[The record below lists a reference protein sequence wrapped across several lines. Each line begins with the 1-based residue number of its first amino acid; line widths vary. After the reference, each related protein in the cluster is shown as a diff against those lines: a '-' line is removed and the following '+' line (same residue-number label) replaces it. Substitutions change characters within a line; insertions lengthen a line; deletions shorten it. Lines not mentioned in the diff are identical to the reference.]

1 MLLNLVLLAVISGA
15 VWRLRVEWL
24 AAQAREQALLKR
36 GVKPA
41 PAPPYSPLPKAEPVL
56 PANFAD
62 IAQKMLFSR
71 DRNPTV
77 VVETAPPP
85 PPKPMPPLPVLRGV
99 MNLGDGPTAIMS
111 EKKGAEPRDFR
122 PGQQVGEF
130 KLVAINNQEIVLNW
144 DGKEVRK
151 KVDDLIDH
159 SVEESATSASQA
171 RSAAP
176 AAASAQP
183 AAPLVQSGPGVE
195 MGKGLRA
202 CVKGDTAPAGT
213 VVDGLKKVVSESPF
227 GQVCRWEA
235 VK

>member
-24 AAQAREQALLKR
+24 AAQAREQALLKQA
-36 GVKPA
+36 VKPA

-56 PANFAD
+56 PAKFAD
-62 IAQKMLFSR
+62 IAQQMLFSK

-85 PPKPMPPLPVLRGV
+85 PPRPMPPLPLLRGV
-99 MNLGDGPTAIMS
+99 MNLGDGPTAIMI
-111 EKKGAEPRDFR
+111 EKRGAEARDFR

-130 KLVAINNQEIVLNW
+130 KLVAINTQEIVLEW
-144 DGKEVRK
+144 EGKEVRR

-159 SVEESATSASQA
+159 SVEEASTPAPQA
-171 RSAAP
+171 RTAAP
-176 AAASAQP
+176 AAAAQP
-183 AAPLVQSGPGVE
+183 TVPQVQSGPGVE
-195 MGKGLRA
+195 MGKGLKA
-202 CVKGDTAPAGT
+202 CVKGDTTPAGS